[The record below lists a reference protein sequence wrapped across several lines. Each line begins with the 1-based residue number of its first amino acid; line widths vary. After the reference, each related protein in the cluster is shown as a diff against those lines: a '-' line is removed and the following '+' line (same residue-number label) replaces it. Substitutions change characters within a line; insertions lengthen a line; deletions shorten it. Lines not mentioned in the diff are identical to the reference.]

1 MYVNT
6 KCKGPADDMSNG
18 LPTPVSEA
26 SPRNNFADAIVSLG
40 KISRE
45 AEEARLRK
53 RQRRAD
59 QAAEREKNPDAVSR
73 SGSVAPGTPGSTAPE
88 QSDVK
93 PLSKKESKK
102 AARLADTSSV
112 SVNSTVSQFMGGK
125 KKKYSWMTG
134 GGGGGGAAAGSGAN
148 TPAKGPGGGISAA
161 GGSGKTAK
169 GPLTQDASQQIGNL
183 REDSVKGKNIQ
194 MRDWIEVLENNCYLT
209 DQVALQHAYIKLQN
223 SDWGD
228 KAKIPAPAPAPAISS
243 APLPATS
250 VPAAP
255 SAVHTPTVAS
265 PVVSTPV
272 ASTPV

>member
-1 MYVNT
+1 
-6 KCKGPADDMSNG
+6 MSNG

-26 SPRNNFADAIVSLG
+26 SPKNHFAGAIVSLG
-40 KISRE
+40 KTSRD

-53 RQRRAD
+53 RQKRAE
-59 QAAEREKNPDAVSR
+59 QALEREKNPDAASR
-73 SGSVAPGTPGSTAPE
+73 SGSVAPGTPGSVAPE
-88 QSDVK
+88 QSDAK
-93 PLSKKESKK
+93 PMSKKESKK

-134 GGGGGGAAAGSGAN
+134 GGSAGGGAG
-148 TPAKGPGGGISAA
+148 TPTRGPGGGLPAA
-161 GGSGKTAK
+161 GGPTKAAK

-183 REDSVKGKNIQ
+183 REDSAKGKNIQ

-209 DQVALQHAYIKLQN
+209 DQVALQNAYVKLQN

-228 KAKIPAPAPAPAISS
+228 KAKVPAPAPSPSS
-243 APLPATS
+243 APIVSSAPSPVAS
-250 VPAAP
+250 VPAVTT
-255 SAVHTPTVAS
+255 AVNTPGAAS
-265 PVVSTPV
+265 PLVSTPV